1 MADADYIIVGSGI
14 NALVAA
20 AMLGKKNNRVL
31 VLEREAVAG
40 GCLRTEEVTEPGFRH
55 DVMATTFVLFI
66 TSPAYAALAPDLGRH
81 GLEFCHTDA
90 PTAVVRPDNSSLVLT
105 KDRGRNLAAF
115 SALNAGD
122 GPSFQREMDRFGG
135 DMGFVFGLLGGR
147 LWSLDTLR
155 MVGKELW
162 KRGARGLAT
171 FAGEAL
177 IPARA
182 YLETRYRSEMVQ
194 ALFAPW
200 VLHCGL
206 NPDSTYSG
214 QMLKVIG
221 FALEAAGAPI
231 VRGGAVNAVNAFS
244 GLIAEQGGE
253 IRTGADVASVTLDE
267 AGAASGVTLADGTVL
282 RARKGVIASVAPSQL
297 YDRFLAGQPK
307 PIEVSEGVTNFRYGK
322 GDMQIHYALRE
333 PPRWIAQGLENV
345 ALIHLTPGLDGV
357 SRASNEA
364 ERGLLPAVPTIC
376 VGQPTALDPGR
387 APDGQA
393 ILWLQL
399 PEAPRHIKGDAAGQ
413 IEIGADG
420 RWTDAIREAYA
431 DRIDAILRQ
440 HIANFDTAVIKR
452 ASFSPA
458 DLERMN
464 VNLVGGDP
472 YGGYCGIDQFFVWR
486 PLKTSVNHTTHVRG
500 LYHIG
505 AASHPGPG
513 LGGGSGFLVGKAL
526 R

>member
-20 AMLGKKNNRVL
+20 AMLGKKGNKVL

-40 GCLRTEEVTEPGFRH
+40 GCLRTEEITVRGFRH

-90 PTAVVRPDNSSLVLT
+90 PTAVVQPDNTATVLT
-105 KDRGRNLAAF
+105 TDRARNIAAF
-115 SALNAGD
+115 GAAD
-122 GPSFQREMDRFGG
+122 GATFQREMDRFGG

-147 LWSLDTLR
+147 LWSIDTLR
-155 MVGKELW
+155 MIGKELW
-162 KRGARGLAT
+162 KRGPRGLAT

-177 IPARA
+177 TPARA
-182 YLETRYRSEMVQ
+182 YLETRYNSDAVR

-231 VRGGAVNAVNAFS
+231 VKGGAVNAVNAFA
-244 GLIAEQGGE
+244 GLITEQGGQ
-253 IRTGADVASVTLDE
+253 IRTNSDVASVLLDDK
-267 AGAASGVTLADGTVL
+267 GAASGITLADGTTL

-297 YDRFLAGQPK
+297 YDRFLAGKPK
-307 PIEVSEGVTNFRYGK
+307 PPEVAEGVANYRYGK

-333 PPRWIAQGLENV
+333 APQWIAQGLEKV
-345 ALIHLTPGLDGV
+345 ALIHLTPGLDAV

-364 ERGLLPAVPTIC
+364 ERGMLPAVPTIC
-376 VGQPTALDPGR
+376 VGQPTALDPSR
-387 APDGQA
+387 APEGHS

-399 PEAPRHIKGDAAGQ
+399 PEAPRHIKGDAAGE
-413 IEIGADG
+413 IAIGADG
-420 RWTDAIREAYA
+420 RWTETIREVYA
-431 DRIDAILRQ
+431 DRVDAILRQ

-452 ASFSPA
+452 TSYSPA
-458 DLERMN
+458 DLQGMN
-464 VNLVGGDP
+464 INLVGGDP
-472 YGGYCGIDQFFVWR
+472 YGGYCGIDQFFIWR
-486 PLKTSVNHTTHVRG
+486 PLKTSANHTTHVRG

-513 LGGGSGFLVGKAL
+513 LGGGSGFLLAKAL

>member
-14 NALVAA
+14 NSLVAA
-20 AMLGKKNNRVL
+20 AMLGKKCRSVI

-40 GCLRTEEVTEPGFRH
+40 GCLRTEEVTALGFLH

-66 TSPAYAALAPDLGRH
+66 TSPAYAALAPDLARH
-81 GLEFCHTDA
+81 GLEFCHADS
-90 PTAVVRPDNSSLVLT
+90 PTAVVLPDNSSLILT
-105 KDRGRNLAAF
+105 MDRARNVAAF
-115 SALNAGD
+115 NAADATD
-122 GPSFQREMDRFGG
+122 GVAFQREMDRFGG

-147 LWSLDTLR
+147 LWSFDTLR
-155 MVGKELW
+155 MMGKELW
-162 KRGARGLAT
+162 KRGPRGLAS

-177 IPARA
+177 VSARP
-182 YLETRYRSEMVQ
+182 YLETRYRSERVR

-231 VRGGAVNAVNAFS
+231 VKGGAVNAVNAFA
-244 GLIAEQGGE
+244 GLITAQGGAM
-253 IRTGADVASVTLDE
+253 RTNAEVASVTLD
-267 AGAASGVTLADGTVL
+267 GGGKASGVTLADGKALT
-282 RARKGVIASVAPSQL
+282 ASKGVICSVAPSQL
-297 YDRFLAGQPK
+297 YDRFLAGHPK
-307 PIEVSEGVTNFRYGK
+307 PAEVSEGVANFRYGK

-333 PPRWIAQGLENV
+333 KPQWLGEGLDKV

-376 VGQPTALDPGR
+376 VGQPTALDPSR
-387 APDGQA
+387 APEGQA

-399 PEAPRHIKGDAAGQ
+399 PEAPRHLKGDAAGQ
-413 IEIGADG
+413 IAVEADG
-420 RWTDAIREAYA
+420 RWTETIREAFA
-431 DRIDAILRQ
+431 DRVEAILRQ
-440 HIANFDTAVIKR
+440 HVVNFDSAVIKR
-452 ASFSPA
+452 ACFSPA

-472 YGGYCGIDQFFVWR
+472 YGGYCGIDQFFIWR
-486 PLKTSVNHTTHVRG
+486 PLKSSVNHTTHVRG

-513 LGGGSGFLVGKAL
+513 LGGGSGYLIGKAL
-526 R
+526 G

>member
-31 VLEREAVAG
+31 ILEREAVAG
-40 GCLRTEEVTEPGFRH
+40 GCLRTEEVTVPGFRH
-55 DVMATTFVLFI
+55 DIMATTFVLFI
-66 TSPAYAALAPDLGRH
+66 TSPAYAALAPDLARH

-105 KDRGRNLAAF
+105 TDRARNLAAF
-115 SALNAGD
+115 AAADAAD
-122 GPSFQREMDRFGG
+122 GPAFQREMDRFGG

-155 MVGKELW
+155 MIGKELW
-162 KRGARGLAT
+162 KRGSRGLAN

-177 IPARA
+177 VPARG
-182 YLETRYRSEMVQ
+182 YLETRYRSEAVR

-206 NPDSTYSG
+206 NPESAYSG

-231 VRGGAVNAVNAFS
+231 VKGGAVNAVNAFA
-244 GLIAEQGGE
+244 GLIAEQGGQ
-253 IRTGADVASVTLDE
+253 IRTSADVASVTLDE
-267 AGAASGVTLADGTVL
+267 KGAASGVTLTDGTVI
-282 RARKGVIASVAPSQL
+282 RANKGVIASVAPGQL

-307 PIEVSEGVTNFRYGK
+307 PAEVTESVANFRYGK

-333 PPRWIAQGLENV
+333 APQWIAPGLENV

-376 VGQPTALDPGR
+376 VGQPTALDPSR

-399 PEAPRHIKGDAAGQ
+399 PEAPRHIKGDAAGK
-413 IEIGADG
+413 IANGAEG
-420 RWTDAIREAYA
+420 RWTEEIREAYA

-452 ASFSPA
+452 VSYSPA

-472 YGGYCGIDQFFVWR
+472 YGGYCGIDQFFIWR
-486 PLKTSVNHTTHVRG
+486 PLKSSVNHTTHVRG

-513 LGGGSGFLVGKAL
+513 LGGGSGYLIGKAL
-526 R
+526 S

>member
-1 MADADYIIVGSGI
+1 MADVDYIIVGSGI

-55 DVMATTFVLFI
+55 DIMATTFVLFI
-66 TSPAYAALAPDLGRH
+66 TSPAYAALGPDLARH

-90 PTAVVRPDNSSLVLT
+90 PTAVVLPDNSSLVLST
-105 KDRGRNLAAF
+105 DRARNLAAF
-115 SALNAGD
+115 SSADPAD
-122 GPSFQREMDRFGG
+122 GPVFQREMDRFGG

-147 LWSLDTLR
+147 LWSVDTLR
-155 MVGKELW
+155 MAAKELW
-162 KRGARGLAT
+162 KRGARGLAS

-182 YLETRYRSEMVQ
+182 YLETRYRSATVQ

-231 VRGGAVNAVNAFS
+231 VKGGAVNAVNAFA

-253 IRTGADVASVTLDE
+253 IRTNADVASITLNDT
-267 AGAASGVTLADGTVL
+267 GAASGVTLADGTL
-282 RARKGVIASVAPSQL
+282 IRASKGVIASVAPSQL

-307 PIEVSEGVTNFRYGK
+307 PADVTEGVANFRYGK

-333 PPRWIAQGLENV
+333 PPKWIADGLEKV

-376 VGQPTALDPGR
+376 VGQPTALDPSR
-387 APDGQA
+387 APEGQA

-413 IEIGADG
+413 IQIGSDG
-420 RWTDAIREAYA
+420 RWTEGIRKAYA
-431 DRIDAILRQ
+431 DRVDAILRQ
-440 HIANFDTAVIKR
+440 HISNFDSAVIR
-452 ASFSPA
+452 RVSYSPA

-513 LGGGSGFLVGKAL
+513 LGGGSGFLIGKAL